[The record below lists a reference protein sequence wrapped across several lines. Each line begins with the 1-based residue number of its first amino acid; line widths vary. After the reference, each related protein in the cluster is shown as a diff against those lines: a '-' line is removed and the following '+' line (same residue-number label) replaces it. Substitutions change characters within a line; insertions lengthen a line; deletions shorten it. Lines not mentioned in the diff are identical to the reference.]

1 MTLPT
6 LGNKLLFMVLIN
18 SYQDF
23 YIIMLLISG
32 IIVLEIL
39 RYTVVFNDNYFNTF
53 IKKEITKIGKKSF
66 LF

>member
-53 IKKEITKIGKKSF
+53 IKEEITKIGKKSF